1 MRGIFDIDNW
11 MEIFST
17 IKKNKLRTFLTG
29 FSVAWG
35 IFMLIILLAS
45 GNGLK
50 NGVMSNFGDRAINT
64 VDMWAR
70 RTSMPFQG
78 NPSNR
83 RISLDQKDFDLID
96 KQVKEADNISPRTW
110 ANTIA
115 SYNFESIDC
124 SFEGVY
130 PSQMIISGI
139 KIKGNNGR
147 FVNDIDMKERRKVAI
162 INKRMKEALF
172 KNEEPIGKMITSNN
186 LNFKV
191 IGVYE
196 GNDWGNQN
204 RAYIPFTTAQL
215 LYNKGWGFS
224 GITFSINGLET
235 KEANENFEKNLR
247 RKLAGLH
254 QFHPEDNRAIRI
266 ENNLEE
272 YMQTMGIFNGIKMFV
287 WVIGAGTL
295 IAGIVGVSNIMLIT
309 VRERTREFGIR
320 KALGAKPASILQLI
334 LMESIL
340 ITSVFGYIGMVFG
353 IGISEIINYGMEMA
367 QTAASDERSFS
378 IFKNPTVD
386 IAVAIG
392 STILLVCAGVIAGI
406 FPARKAVKV
415 TAVEAMR
422 AE

>member
-1 MRGIFDIDNW
+1 MFDIDDW

-64 VDMWAR
+64 IEMWAR
-70 RTSMPFQG
+70 RTSMPYQG
-78 NPSNR
+78 NASNR
-83 RISLDQKDFDLID
+83 RISLDQKDYDLLDTQFKEVD
-96 KQVKEADNISPRTW
+96 KIVPRTW
-110 ANTIA
+110 ANTMA
-115 SYNFESIDC
+115 GYNFESINC
-124 SFEGVY
+124 NFEGVY
-130 PSQMIISGI
+130 PEEKIISGI
-139 KIKGNNGR
+139 KIKNNKGR
-147 FVNDIDMKERRKVAI
+147 FINDADMKERRKVAV
-162 INKRMKEALF
+162 INNRMKEALF
-172 KNEEPIGKMITSNN
+172 KDEDPLGKMITSNS

-191 IGVYE
+191 IGIYE
-196 GNDWGNQN
+196 GNEWGNQN

-215 LYNKGWGFS
+215 LYNRGWGFAS
-224 GITFSINGLET
+224 ISFSITGLET
-235 KEANENFEKNLR
+235 EKANQDFEKGLR
-247 RKLAGLH
+247 KKLAALH
-254 QFHPEDNRAIRI
+254 RFHPDDTRAIGMYNSL
-266 ENNLEE
+266 ENYL
-272 YMQTMGIFNGIKMFV
+272 QTMGIFNGINFFV
-287 WVIGAGTL
+287 WVIGIGTL
-295 IAGIVGVSNIMLIT
+295 IAGVVGVSNIMLIT

-353 IGISEIINYGMEMA
+353 IGLSELINYGMEMS
-367 QTAASDERSFS
+367 QSVAAGGDREVS

-386 IAVAIG
+386 LAVAG
-392 STILLVCAGVIAGI
+392 GATILLVCAGVIAGY

>member
-11 MEIFST
+11 MEILST

-50 NGVMSNFGDRAINT
+50 NGVISNFGDRAINT
-64 VDMWAR
+64 IEIWPR
-70 RTSMPFQG
+70 RTSMPYQG
-78 NPSNR
+78 NSSNR
-83 RISLDQKDFDLID
+83 RISLDQKDYDLLD
-96 KQVKEADNISPRTW
+96 TQFKEVDEIVPRTW
-110 ANTIA
+110 ANTMA
-115 SYNFESIDC
+115 SYNFESINC
-124 SFEGVY
+124 NFEGVY
-130 PSQMIISGI
+130 PEEKTISGI
-139 KIKGNNGR
+139 KIKDNKGR
-147 FVNDIDMKERRKVAI
+147 FINDADMKERRKVAV

-172 KNEEPIGKMITSNN
+172 KDEDPLGKMITSNS

-196 GNDWGNQN
+196 GNEWGNQN
-204 RAYIPFTTAQL
+204 RAYVPFTTAQL
-215 LYNKGWGFS
+215 LYNRGWGFGS
-224 GITFSINGLET
+224 ISFSINGLET
-235 KEANENFEKNLR
+235 KEANENFEKGLR
-247 RKLAGLH
+247 KKLASLH
-254 QFHPEDNRAIRI
+254 QFHPDDTRAIGMYNSL
-266 ENNLEE
+266 ENYL
-272 YMQTMGIFNGIKMFV
+272 QTMGIFNGINFFV
-287 WVIGAGTL
+287 WIIGIGTL
-295 IAGIVGVSNIMLIT
+295 IAGVVGVSNIMLIT

-353 IGISEIINYGMEMA
+353 IGLSELINYGMEMS
-367 QTAASDERSFS
+367 QAAAGGDREFS
-378 IFKNPTVD
+378 IFRNPTVD
-386 IAVAIG
+386 LAVAG
-392 STILLVCAGVIAGI
+392 GATILLVCAGVIAGY

>member
-1 MRGIFDIDNW
+1 

-35 IFMLIILLAS
+35 IFMLVILLAS

-50 NGVMSNFGDRAINT
+50 HGVMSNFGDRSINT
-64 VDMWAR
+64 VEIWPR
-70 RTSMPFQG
+70 RTSKAFQG
-78 NPSNR
+78 NQSNR
-83 RISLDQKDFDLID
+83 RISLDQKDFDLLD
-96 KQVKEADNISPRTW
+96 KQVKEAGNVSPRTW
-110 ANTIA
+110 ANTVA
-115 SYNFESIDC
+115 GYNFESIN
-124 SFEGVY
+124 STFQGVY
-130 PSQMIISGI
+130 PTEMIISGL
-139 KIKGNNGR
+139 KIKDGKGR
-147 FVNDIDMKERRKVAI
+147 FINEIDMKERRKVAV

-172 KNEEPIGKMITSNN
+172 KEEDPLGKMITSNN
-186 LNFKV
+186 LNFKI

-204 RAYIPFTTAQL
+204 RAYIPFSTAQL
-215 LYNKGWGFS
+215 LYNRGWGFS
-224 GITFSINGLET
+224 GITFSINDLET
-235 KEANENFEKNLR
+235 KEDNEKFEKDLR
-247 RKLAGLH
+247 RKFAALH
-254 QFHPEDNRAIRI
+254 QFDPEDTRAIGI
-266 ENNLEE
+266 NNNLEN
-272 YMQTMGIFNGIKMFV
+272 YLQTMGIFNGINFFV
-287 WVIGAGTL
+287 WIIGLGTL

-353 IGISEIINYGMEMA
+353 IGLSEMINYGMEMSQA
-367 QTAASDERSFS
+367 AASGDREFS

-386 IAVAIG
+386 LAVAG
-392 STILLVCAGVIAGI
+392 GATILLIFAGVIAGY